1 MDAES
6 FLFLGF
12 NLHCHKNMTETKIYV
27 GLNDALTRLQQHNT
41 ETYVDVMKYVCKSHH
56 VTFSFVITEGGFF
69 HENGDYT
76 QEQTLVLSLIDAKKH
91 VAEDIARDLC
101 AFFHQESVMITESMV
116 RAYFV
121 QENLK
126 PNNKQQ

>member
-6 FLFLGF
+6 FLLLGF
-12 NLHCHKNMTETKIYV
+12 NIHCHKNMTETKIYV

-56 VTFSFVITEGGFF
+56 VSFSFVITEGGFF
-69 HENGDYT
+69 HEDGAYT
-76 QEQTLVLSLIDAKKH
+76 QEQTLVLSLIDADRQ
-91 VAEDIARDLC
+91 VTEAIAKDLC

-116 RAYFV
+116 RAYYV
-121 QENLK
+121 RDDLNLK
-126 PNNKQQ
+126 RKD

>member
-56 VTFSFVITEGGFF
+56 VSFSFVITEGGFF
-69 HENGDYT
+69 HEDGAYT
-76 QEQTLVLSLIDAKKH
+76 QEQTLVLSLIDADRQ
-91 VAEDIARDLC
+91 VTEAIAKDLC
-101 AFFHQESVMITESMV
+101 AFFHQEYVMITESMV
-116 RAYFV
+116 NAYYIKDD
-121 QENLK
+121 LK
-126 PNNKQQ
+126 LK